1 MAATTNMAATTK
13 TFDHTYDVVVVG
25 SGAAAMAT
33 ALGAVDEGLSVL
45 MVESTPKWGG
55 NTAMSGGGLWLPNN
69 PLMQADRAGDSR
81 EEALAYM
88 EATIGESGR
97 ASTRERKEAFV
108 DGVAD
113 LVDTAAKHG
122 LKWARAKDYADYYP
136 EKPGGKIGRGLEVE
150 PFDLKAIGDWWESCQ
165 APAAMP
171 IKTDDVWLL
180 GRAWSTPGGMV
191 RGAQLVGRV
200 AAGLAKGKKLAGIGA
215 GFASAM
221 LEAMTAVCSVG
232 LDMVMVPGDTSAETL
247 SGILADE
254 MAIGMINSKTT
265 AVRIIPV
272 PGKGPGEWVDYGG
285 LLGSAPIIPVNRF
298 SSAAFVRRGGRIPA
312 PLQSFNN

>member
-1 MAATTNMAATTK
+1 MAATTNTAATTE
-13 TFDHTYDVVVVG
+13 TFDQTYDVVVVG

-97 ASTRERKEAFV
+97 ASTSERKEAFV

-122 LKWARAKDYADYYP
+122 LKWTRAKDYADYYP

-180 GRAWSTPGGMV
+180 GRAWS
-191 RGAQLVGRV
+191 
-200 AAGLAKGKKLAGIGA
+200 
-215 GFASAM
+215 
-221 LEAMTAVCSVG
+221 
-232 LDMVMVPGDTSAETL
+232 
-247 SGILADE
+247 
-254 MAIGMINSKTT
+254 
-265 AVRIIPV
+265 
-272 PGKGPGEWVDYGG
+272 
-285 LLGSAPIIPVNRF
+285 
-298 SSAAFVRRGGRIPA
+298 
-312 PLQSFNN
+312 